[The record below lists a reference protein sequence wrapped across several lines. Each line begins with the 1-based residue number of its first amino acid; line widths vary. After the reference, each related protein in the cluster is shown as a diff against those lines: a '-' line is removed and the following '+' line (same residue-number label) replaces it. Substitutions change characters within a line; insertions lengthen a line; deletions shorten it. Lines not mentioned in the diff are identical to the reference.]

1 MNTIKFDSKNA
12 LVVAHIGLSGLEQEN
27 SIPAFVA
34 AGNRSYFGVET
45 DIHVTKDNKFIVI
58 HDETTAR
65 VAGDNINVEE
75 CSFDFARKVVLD
87 NLCKVERE
95 SGVKV
100 GPVKGRDDLLLPRLE
115 DYVNIC
121 KKYEKVC
128 VLELKN
134 RMQTENIKQLIEDIK
149 ELDYLENVI
158 FISFSLE
165 NMIDLRTLL
174 PEQKLQYL
182 TSVYNEEVHQA
193 LKEYNLDWD
202 VNYKALTKEII
213 DDLHSEGITINCWTV
228 DEKEDAERLA
238 SWGVDFITTNILE

>member
-1 MNTIKFDSKNA
+1 MNTIKFNSKNA
-12 LVVAHIGLSGLEQEN
+12 LVVAHRGLSGLEPEN

-45 DIHVTKDNKFIVI
+45 DIHVTKDNKFIVV
-58 HDETTAR
+58 HDDTTAR

-75 CSFDFARKVVLD
+75 STFDFARKVVLD
-87 NLCKVERE
+87 NICKVERE

-100 GPVKGRDDLLLPRLE
+100 GELKGRDDLLLPRLE
-115 DYVNIC
+115 DYINIC

-134 RMQTENIKQLIEDIK
+134 TMKPEMIEQLIEEIK

-158 FISFSLE
+158 FISFSLK
-165 NMIDLRTLL
+165 NMISLRNLL
-174 PEQKLQYL
+174 PEHTLQYL

-193 LKEYNLDWD
+193 LRDYKLDWD
-202 VNYKALTKEII
+202 VNYKALTKELV
-213 DDLHSEGITINCWTV
+213 DQMHAEGIKVNCWTV
-228 DEKEDAERLA
+228 DGKEDAERLA
-238 SWGVDFITTNILE
+238 DWGVDFITTNILE